1 MTDTEKE
8 QVITE
13 VIQRLVKNKGLNLS
27 INKMRATKNYFDVIL
42 NYVVHGEERQQ
53 RFGFVKYWFDPND
66 LSYSFHKGLQI
77 PADLNDHQK
86 VVLKL
91 AYYFYNWYKGEYEQ
105 WTK

>member
-27 INKMRATKNYFDVIL
+27 IAKMQSNKSKSYFEVVL
-42 NYVVHGEERQQ
+42 NYTIHSEERQQ

-91 AYYFYNWYKGEYEQ
+91 AYYFYNWYKLELEY
-105 WTK
+105 K